1 MNKELVKK
9 IIILSVIIIIL
20 ILVSI
25 IILVVNR
32 YRPNVNIVKESNAE
46 KTIEQKEIE
55 EVIRDKE
62 FYKVSNLVNIY
73 LDTLNKN
80 KYKSRDGESF
90 ADSDQ
95 TKESIYSLLSEE
107 YIDKN
112 NITLN
117 NLYKNVYDINDKINF
132 VPIEMRVI
140 EKFGINKYLVYGE
153 AVNINNAN
161 IENKQIYIIVNI
173 DEINETYSIEQ
184 INEDI
189 YDIDDYNFTNEIKSI
204 EENKYNKFDKT
215 TVNDEFIAL
224 QKFNNFKFLTL
235 TDSQLVYDRYLDQEY
250 KEKRFPTYEDYKKY
264 LEVSY
269 DRFYKMELYQYASK
283 QNDDFLQNVYT
294 DKNGCY
300 YVFNQTKSSDYT
312 VLLDSYTVLS
322 DEFKKTYTNANNKNK
337 VQMNINKWVE
347 MLNNKDYLA
356 AYNVLDETFRT
367 TKFTDFNNFAE
378 IMSEIF
384 LDQYTAEA
392 TGEYN
397 SFSEEE
403 NNTFIQK
410 ISLKNKN
417 YDIEGRITGNIIM
430 QLGEEYNY
438 VMSFR
443 LETTNFE

>member
-1 MNKELVKK
+1 
-9 IIILSVIIIIL
+9 
-20 ILVSI
+20 
-25 IILVVNR
+25 
-32 YRPNVNIVKESNAE
+32 
-46 KTIEQKEIE
+46 
-55 EVIRDKE
+55 
-62 FYKVSNLVNIY
+62 
-73 LDTLNKN
+73 
-80 KYKSRDGESF
+80 
-90 ADSDQ
+90 
-95 TKESIYSLLSEE
+95 
-107 YIDKN
+107 
-112 NITLN
+112 
-117 NLYKNVYDINDKINF
+117 
-132 VPIEMRVI
+132 
-140 EKFGINKYLVYGE
+140 
-153 AVNINNAN
+153 
-161 IENKQIYIIVNI
+161 
-173 DEINETYSIEQ
+173 
-184 INEDI
+184 
-189 YDIDDYNFTNEIKSI
+189 
-204 EENKYNKFDKT
+204 
-215 TVNDEFIAL
+215 
-224 QKFNNFKFLTL
+224 
-235 TDSQLVYDRYLDQEY
+235 
-250 KEKRFPTYEDYKKY
+250 
-264 LEVSY
+264 
-269 DRFYKMELYQYASK
+269 MELYQYASK

-337 VQMNINKWVE
+337 VQMNINKWIE